1 LKGCSKEQPFFMLRN
16 WVEGEGSDDGFK
28 LKGCSKEQP
37 LWYLIRNELAIH
49 QFAKECSLSKVLDG
63 KED

>member
-16 WVEGEGSDDGFK
+16 WVEGEGLDDGFK

-37 LWYLIRNELAIH
+37 LLEKFEMSWQNINLPMKA
-49 QFAKECSLSKVLDG
+49 V
-63 KED
+63 